1 MKNLILTIG
10 LVVATI
16 VGTQAQ
22 TKGDWYVGAGDIS
35 NVSWTEW
42 AVAPTVGYGFT
53 DNLMVGLSIS
63 QADSTADM
71 ELDLHAR
78 YFHKGFFAYAAVN
91 GFDTETLSLGVGRMF
106 TITKNVFVDPR
117 IVYNT
122 EDKTTNLGL
131 GFGLRF

>member
-42 AVAPTVGYGFT
+42 AVAPTVGY
-53 DNLMVGLSIS
+53 
-63 QADSTADM
+63 
-71 ELDLHAR
+71 
-78 YFHKGFFAYAAVN
+78 
-91 GFDTETLSLGVGRMF
+91 
-106 TITKNVFVDPR
+106 
-117 IVYNT
+117 
-122 EDKTTNLGL
+122 
-131 GFGLRF
+131 

>member
-1 MKNLILTIG
+1 MRNLILTIALICG
-10 LVVATI
+10 ITFASE
-16 VGTQAQ
+16 AQ

-63 QADSTADM
+63 QADSTVDM

-106 TITKNVFVDPR
+106 TITKNVFVEPR

>member
-1 MKNLILTIG
+1 MRNLILTIALICG
-10 LVVATI
+10 ITFASE
-16 VGTQAQ
+16 AQ

-63 QADSTADM
+63 QADSTVDM

-91 GFDTETLSLGVGRMF
+91 GFDTETLSLGVNQLF
-106 TITKNVFVDPR
+106 S
-117 IVYNT
+117 
-122 EDKTTNLGL
+122 
-131 GFGLRF
+131 